1 MIDSSKD
8 LYPHPLPAK
17 KSESTRQIDG
27 VPVVFD
33 AKAKADKRITLLNA
47 WWARSGHLIEKEE
60 GKATIFK
67 SEL

>member
-8 LYPHPLPAK
+8 LYPHPLPAMR
-17 KSESTRQIDG
+17 SESTPQIDG

-33 AKAKADKRITLLNA
+33 AKAKADKCIALLNA
-47 WWARSGHLIEKEE
+47 WQAKSGHLIEKEE

-67 SEL
+67 SEF

>member
-1 MIDSSKD
+1 MSDSSND

-33 AKAKADKRITLLNA
+33 AKAEADKCIAMLDA
-47 WWARSGHLIEKEE
+47 WWARNGHLIEEQDS
-60 GKATIFK
+60 KATIFN
-67 SEL
+67 SEF